1 MNNSQLIADPIIMA
15 VDKEFE
21 TETMAQIYADQGHYE
36 KAAVIYR
43 RLLMRAPARED
54 LQDRLKVVENLQ
66 KRTRDQRLSTQFS
79 ALVDLL
85 LKKKK
90 IDNLRKLSKPR

>member
-1 MNNSQLIADPIIMA
+1 MSEPEIIMA
-15 VDKEFE
+15 GEKEFE
-21 TETMAQIYADQGHYE
+21 TETMAQIYADQGHFE

-43 RLLMRAPARED
+43 RLLMRDPARED
-54 LQDRLKVVENLQ
+54 LRDRLNAVENQ
-66 KRTRDQRLSTQFS
+66 KKDNRDQHLSTQLGE
-79 ALVDLL
+79 LVDLL

>member
-1 MNNSQLIADPIIMA
+1 MA
-15 VDKEFE
+15 VEKEFE

-43 RLLMRAPARED
+43 RLLMQSPARED
-54 LQDRLKVVENLQ
+54 LQERLKDVVDRQ
-66 KRTRDQRLSTQFS
+66 KKTGTQHLATQFS
-79 ALVDLL
+79 EFIDLL

-90 IDNLRKLSKPR
+90 IDKLRNLRKPRSR

>member
-1 MNNSQLIADPIIMA
+1 MAINN
-15 VDKEFE
+15 EFE

-43 RLLMRAPARED
+43 RLLMQAPARED
-54 LQDRLKVVENLQ
+54 LRDRLKVVEDLQ
-66 KRTRDQRLSTQFS
+66 NSARDQQLSTQLGE
-79 ALVDLL
+79 LVDLL

-90 IDNLRKLSKPR
+90 IDNLRKLSKSL

>member
-1 MNNSQLIADPIIMA
+1 MA
-15 VDKEFE
+15 VEKEFE
-21 TETMAQIYADQGHYE
+21 TETMARIYADQGHYE

-43 RLLMRAPARED
+43 RLLMREPARED
-54 LQDRLKVVENLQ
+54 LRDRLKAVENRL
-66 KRTRDQRLSTQFS
+66 KDSRDQHLSTRLSE
-79 ALVDLL
+79 LVDLL

>member
-1 MNNSQLIADPIIMA
+1 MA
-15 VDKEFE
+15 VEKEFE

-43 RLLMRAPARED
+43 RLLMQSPARED
-54 LQDRLKVVENLQ
+54 LQERLKDVEALQ
-66 KRTRDQRLSTQFS
+66 KNTGTQHLATQFS
-79 ALVDLL
+79 EFIDLL

-90 IDNLRKLSKPR
+90 IDKLRNLRKPRSR

>member
-1 MNNSQLIADPIIMA
+1 VNNPRILVDPIIMA

-36 KAAVIYR
+36 KAAVIFR
-43 RLLMRAPARED
+43 RLLMQSPARED
-54 LQDRLKVVENLQ
+54 IRNRLKVVEDLQ
-66 KRTRDQRLSTQFS
+66 KNTRDQHLSTQFS
-79 ALVDLL
+79 EFVDLL

-90 IDNLRKLSKPR
+90 IDKLRNMRTPR

>member
-1 MNNSQLIADPIIMA
+1 MA
-15 VDKEFE
+15 VEKEFE

-43 RLLMRAPARED
+43 RLLMQAPARED
-54 LQDRLKVVENLQ
+54 LRDRLKAVEDLQ
-66 KRTRDQRLSTQFS
+66 KSTGDLHLSTQFGEFIN
-79 ALVDLL
+79 LL

-90 IDNLRKLSKPR
+90 IDKLRNLRKPRQR